1 MSARKSPETTFPGA
15 GAVRQSNQLCLT
27 LPAHSVKVRK
37 NGIEFRSFEPIE
49 TWVEMSLQ
57 LEVPG
62 GEQKLECTGVIVA
75 CNGNRHAGYLISML
89 FTHLSTTAQAQLS
102 LMA

>member
-1 MSARKSPETTFPGA
+1 MSARKTSETTFSGSA
-15 GAVRQSNQLCLT
+15 KGQSNQLCLT
-27 LPAHSVKVRK
+27 LPSHAVKVRK
-37 NGIEFRSFEPIE
+37 NGIEFRSYEPME
-49 TWVEMSLQ
+49 TWTEMNLT

-62 GEQKLECTGVIVA
+62 GDAKLDCTGVIVA

-89 FTHLSTTAQAQLS
+89 FTNMSRAAQAQLS

>member
-1 MSARKSPETTFPGA
+1 MSARKSLETTFPGA
-15 GAVRQSNQLCLT
+15 AVSQSNQLCLT

-37 NGIEFRSFEPIE
+37 NGIEFRSYEPIE
-49 TWVEMSLQ
+49 TWTEMNLM

-62 GEQKLECTGVIVA
+62 GERKLECTGVIVA

-89 FTHLSTTAQAQLS
+89 FTNLSRAAQAQLS

>member
-1 MSARKSPETTFPGA
+1 MSARKTQETTFSGSA
-15 GAVRQSNQLCLT
+15 KRQSNQLCLT
-27 LPAHSVKVRK
+27 LPAHAVKVRK
-37 NGIEFRSFEPIE
+37 NGIEFRSYEPME
-49 TWVEMSLQ
+49 TWTEMNLT

-62 GEQKLECTGVIVA
+62 GDAQLDCTGVIVA

-89 FTHLSTTAQAQLS
+89 FTNMSRAVQAQLS

>member
-1 MSARKSPETTFPGA
+1 MSARKSPETTFHGA
-15 GAVRQSNQLCLT
+15 AACQSNQLCLT
-27 LPAHSVKVRK
+27 LPAHAVKVRK
-37 NGIEFRSFEPIE
+37 NGIEFRSFEPLE
-49 TWVEMSLQ
+49 TWTEMNLQ

-62 GEQKLECTGVIVA
+62 GEGKLECIGVIVA

-89 FTHLSTTAQAQLS
+89 FTNLSTAAQAQLS